1 MHPHVRTALS
11 LQSVDLQI
19 GELQREI
26 ATLPKQ
32 IAEIEKLLASH
43 VAKLELDKA
52 ASEANKRD
60 RKNLE
65 AEIQQQNQKISK
77 LRDQMGGSKITN
89 DQYRAFQHE
98 IEFCEKAIR
107 KAEDRILDLM
117 GEFEPLEK
125 AVKAAE
131 GALAAEKKVVDG
143 EKSKARARS
152 NEDKAQVA
160 RFTAGR
166 KELAAALPK
175 ELLNKYE
182 RMRVKLKDGLV
193 VVDAAGGL
201 CAGCRLTLRPQYFEE
216 VKKGEEVHQC
226 ENCHRILYYEEA
238 QSFEDLVDQSAAEK

>member
-1 MHPHVRTALS
+1 MHPDVRTALS
-11 LQSVDLQI
+11 LQGVDLQI
-19 GELQREI
+19 AELRREI

-43 VAKLELDKA
+43 LSKLELDKA

-77 LRDQMGGSKITN
+77 LRDQMAGSKITN

-98 IEFCEKAIR
+98 IEYCESAIR

-117 GEFEPLEK
+117 GEFEPLER

-131 GALAAEKKVVDG
+131 AALAAEKKVVDE
-143 EKSKARARS
+143 EKAKARARS

-160 RFTAGR
+160 RLTADRNG
-166 KELAAALPK
+166 LAAALPK

-182 RMRVKLKDGLV
+182 RMRTKLKDGLV
-193 VVDAAGGL
+193 VVEAAGGL

-216 VKKGEEVHQC
+216 VKKGQEVYQC
-226 ENCHRILYYEEA
+226 ENCHRILYYQVA
-238 QSFEDLVDQSAAEK
+238 QGFEDLVDQSAAGQ